1 MRFLLIFL
9 LLVTSPSSWA
19 EAAAVVEAM
28 QMPAWI
34 ERGAQRTPLV
44 VGYAVESGD
53 RIHTGRDA
61 RVLLKLQEGSHI
73 KLGEQAQ
80 FNIDALAVPKDSSD
94 VFKGVVDVLSGAFR
108 FTTSALGALHHR
120 QIQARISTVTI
131 GIRGT
136 DVWGKADRNRDF
148 VVLLEGKIEIA
159 RDGEAAQRMESPMTI
174 FSAPKTA
181 ATEPVA
187 AVDQNDLAKWA
198 QETELQPGAGV
209 TDGNGQWAVVLATT
223 NDAAAANTFAKR
235 VQIAGY
241 AADVEQTGSKLTPVS
256 RVRLTGFVTQ
266 ADANRVRQRVVRE
279 FSLND
284 GDTAI
289 EPTR

>member
-1 MRFLLIFL
+1 MNMAA
-9 LLVTSPSSWA
+9 SA
-19 EAAAVVEAM
+19 EPAAVVEAM

-44 VGYAVESGD
+44 VGYGVESGD

-80 FNIDALAVPKDSSD
+80 FNVDALATPKDSAD
-94 VFKGVVDVLSGAFR
+94 VFKGVVDVLNGAFR

-136 DVWGKADRNRDF
+136 DVWGKADSGRDF
-148 VVLLEGKIEIA
+148 VVLLEGKIDIA
-159 RDGEAAQRMESPMTI
+159 RDGESAQRMETPMSI
-174 FSAPKTA
+174 FSAPKNA
-181 ATEPVA
+181 ATEAVV
-187 AVDQNDLAKWA
+187 AVDPNALQKWA

-209 TDGNGQWAVVLATT
+209 MTGDGRWAVAIAASAGAPAANSLATHMQ
-223 NDAAAANTFAKR
+223 A
-235 VQIAGY
+235 AGY
-241 AADVEQTGSKLTPVS
+241 AVDIDTVGTQASPLSHVKLS
-256 RVRLTGFVTQ
+256 GFTTQ
-266 ADANRVRQRVVRE
+266 ADAERVRQRLVRE
-279 FSLND
+279 FGLND
-284 GDTAI
+284 GDAVL
-289 EPTR
+289 EPSS